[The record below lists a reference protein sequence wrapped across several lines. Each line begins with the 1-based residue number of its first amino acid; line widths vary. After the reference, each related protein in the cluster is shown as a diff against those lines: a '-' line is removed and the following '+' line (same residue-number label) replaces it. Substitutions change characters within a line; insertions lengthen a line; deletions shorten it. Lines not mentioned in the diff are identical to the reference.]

1 MKLIKCEPFVVRV
14 PPPCLGG
21 KFWYFVKLVTD
32 DGIVGYGE
40 TALTPALYGFNKTYR
55 TMVSEIYDKYFHGR
69 DPMCR
74 ERLYDC
80 VYNDMMLGNAGLF
93 AVSVLS
99 AFDMAIWDIAGKA
112 MNMPIYQMLGGKYRE
127 KIRTYSYISFPDRNV
142 WQKRMWEEHLEES
155 ADQALA
161 LVEEGFT
168 AVKFDPLPYENLYDD
183 NMTGTAFGI
192 RPFQIS
198 LKDLR
203 RVEKALSLVRN
214 RIGDRADI
222 ILGTHGQTTTSAAIR
237 LAKVVE
243 QFDPLWFEE
252 PVPPE
257 NVDEMARVRQA
268 TSIPIASGERLA
280 GLHQFRSLIESG
292 AVDIIQPDLAM
303 GGGFT
308 VCKKVA
314 AIAQG
319 HYIDIA
325 PHVFGGPLVTFAAM
339 HLDVSSPNFLIQESI
354 CKSGLFHAE
363 LATNQLVWQD
373 GYFMPPQGAGLGTDL
388 NEDVLRKHLAD

>member
-1 MKLIKCEPFVVRV
+1 MKLVQCVPYVIKV

-21 KFWYFVKLVTD
+21 KYWYFVKLVTD
-32 DGIVGYGE
+32 EGIVGWGE
-40 TALTPALYGFNKTYR
+40 TALTPALYGFTKTYR
-55 TMVSEIYDKYFHGR
+55 TIANEIFEKYFSGK
-69 DPMCR
+69 DPMRR
-74 ERLYDC
+74 ERLYDE
-80 VYNDMMLGNAGLF
+80 VYHDMMLGNAGLF

-99 AFDMAIWDIAGKA
+99 AFDMALWDIAGKA
-112 MNMPIYQMLGGKYRE
+112 MNMPIYQLLGGKYRD
-127 KIRTYSYISFPDRNV
+127 KIRTYSYISFPNRNV
-142 WQKRMWEEHLEES
+142 WQKRMWEEHPEES
-155 ADQALA
+155 ADQAQA

-183 NMTGTAFGI
+183 NMSGTAFGI

-203 RVEKALSLVRN
+203 RVENALRLVRD
-214 RIGDRADI
+214 RIGEKADI
-222 ILGTHGQTTTSAAIR
+222 ILGTHGQTTPSAAIR

-243 QFDPLWFEE
+243 PFNPLWFEE
-252 PVPPE
+252 PIPPE
-257 NVDEMARVRQA
+257 NVEEMVPVRRA

-280 GLHQFRSLIESG
+280 GLHQFRALIESG
-292 AVDIIQPDLAM
+292 AVDIVQPDLAM

-319 HYIDIA
+319 HYVDIA

-339 HLDVSSPNFLIQESI
+339 HLDASVPNFLIQESI

-363 LATNQLVWQD
+363 LATNQLEWKD
-373 GYFMPPQGAGLGTDL
+373 GYFMAPEGPGLGTDL
-388 NEDVLRKHLAD
+388 NEDVLNAHLA